1 MATCREDMGKGLAVS
16 VGHSVF
22 LPLGS
27 GQGGEDRTHLDVWC
41 VVSDDMGDMLF
52 MSLLAMSRN
61 EDSSFPPT

>member
-1 MATCREDMGKGLAVS
+1 M
-16 VGHSVF
+16 F

-61 EDSSFPPT
+61 EDSSVPPT